1 MNSPVINH
9 KAIKN
14 YNRRK
19 IINLLSVRRELTR
32 QAISLKTG
40 ISIPTVASNIQEL
53 IDEGLVEEAGTAEST
68 GGRKA
73 VIVRYLPD
81 ARVSF
86 GVEITRT
93 KVRILLSNL
102 DLEIR
107 FESELVMEPFGRI
120 DEVMNRTSEEIERI
134 LLSLGIPAEKVLGV
148 GFSLPGTVNQKKM
161 TLELAPNMGMKDI
174 LFKPFEEAFHY
185 PIYIEN
191 EANSGALAELKLG
204 KAAKSGELVYVS
216 VGGGIGT
223 GLIINGKLYKG
234 KNQRAGEFGHMTVVP
249 GGKLCNCGR
258 RGCWET
264 FASCQA
270 ALRYFKELQPQ
281 SKATSF
287 QELLVLAEEG
297 DQQAA
302 QALAK
307 QALYIGRGLR
317 LIIAGL
323 SPSLIL
329 IAGDITS
336 AWHRF
341 GPAIE
346 KEAVELT
353 LGGAVPRILP
363 THEGEIAR
371 LRGAAALVFQRRS
384 GREHL
389 QEREQRS
396 LLTEKRR
403 EPR

>member
-86 GVEITRT
+86 GVEITKE

-102 DLEIR
+102 DSEIR

-134 LLSLGIPAEKVLGV
+134 LLSLEIPAERSPRV
-148 GFSLPGTVNQKKM
+148 GFSLPGTVNRKKM

-174 LFKPFEEAFHY
+174 TFKPFEDVFRY

-234 KNQRAGEFGHMTVVP
+234 KNQRAGEFGHMTVIP

-258 RGCWET
+258 RGCWELYASQNALIGRWKEAMALKENSGYSISDMINSIKASDT
-264 FASCQA
+264 TALGVWNEYLDYFAIGIQNIMLGLDPQAIFIGGEIDSFGDLLIEPLKERVFTPRAFEDSGDVLIAASRLGTRATLLGA
-270 ALRYFKELQPQ
+270 AL
-281 SKATSF
+281 
-287 QELLVLAEEG
+287 
-297 DQQAA
+297 
-302 QALAK
+302 
-307 QALYIGRGLR
+307 
-317 LIIAGL
+317 
-323 SPSLIL
+323 
-329 IAGDITS
+329 
-336 AWHRF
+336 
-341 GPAIE
+341 
-346 KEAVELT
+346 
-353 LGGAVPRILP
+353 LP
-363 THEGEIAR
+363 IQDY
-371 LRGAAALVFQRRS
+371 LD
-384 GREHL
+384 
-389 QEREQRS
+389 
-396 LLTEKRR
+396 
-403 EPR
+403 

>member
-86 GVEITRT
+86 GVEITKE

-102 DLEIR
+102 DSEIR

-134 LLSLGIPAEKVLGV
+134 LLSLEIPAEKVLGV
-148 GFSLPGTVNQKKM
+148 GFSLPGTVNRKKM

-174 LFKPFEEAFHY
+174 TFKPFEDVFRY

-234 KNQRAGEFGHMTVVP
+234 KNQRAGEFGHMTVIP

-258 RGCWET
+258 RGCWELYASQNALIGRWKEAMALKENSGYSISDMINSIKASDT
-264 FASCQA
+264 TALGVWNEYLDYFAIGIQNIMLGLDPQAIFIGGEIDSFGDLLIEPLKERVFTPRAFEDSGDVLIAASRLGTRATLLGA
-270 ALRYFKELQPQ
+270 AL
-281 SKATSF
+281 
-287 QELLVLAEEG
+287 
-297 DQQAA
+297 
-302 QALAK
+302 
-307 QALYIGRGLR
+307 
-317 LIIAGL
+317 
-323 SPSLIL
+323 
-329 IAGDITS
+329 
-336 AWHRF
+336 
-341 GPAIE
+341 
-346 KEAVELT
+346 
-353 LGGAVPRILP
+353 LP
-363 THEGEIAR
+363 IQDY
-371 LRGAAALVFQRRS
+371 LD
-384 GREHL
+384 
-389 QEREQRS
+389 
-396 LLTEKRR
+396 
-403 EPR
+403 